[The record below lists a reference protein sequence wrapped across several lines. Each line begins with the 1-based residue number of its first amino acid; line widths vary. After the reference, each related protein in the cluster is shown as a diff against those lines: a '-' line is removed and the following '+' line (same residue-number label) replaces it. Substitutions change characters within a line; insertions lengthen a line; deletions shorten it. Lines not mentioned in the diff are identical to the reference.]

1 MSVDRLKRV
10 NELLRREIGEA
21 LYHLLRENEVDLAA
35 VTVTEVQ
42 ASRDLQQARVLVSI
56 RDHAEER
63 DRILRAIESH
73 RGEMQALI
81 NRRMQLKYTPR
92 LRFVLD
98 RSLEKGDR
106 VLGMLNRME
115 EAAELP
121 PAEEEGAP

>member
-1 MSVDRLKRV
+1 
-10 NELLRREIGEA
+10 
-21 LYHLLRENEVDLAA
+21 
-35 VTVTEVQ
+35 
-42 ASRDLQQARVLVSI
+42 
-56 RDHAEER
+56 
-63 DRILRAIESH
+63 
-73 RGEMQALI
+73 
-81 NRRMQLKYTPR
+81 MQLKYTPR